1 MRAGTDGSAQSANQ
15 LSASRRKKGTT
26 GIATKGN
33 KPAEKLW
40 NSTVLTH
47 GTKLNQHRLGGEKKT
62 KNKRKE
68 AAKDQQKCFLC
79 KTKKGENPQQ
89 KTPNCRQLVMCD
101 TANLPIIQLASKHRA
116 RHRYY

>member
-15 LSASRRKKGTT
+15 LSASRRKRAQQALQQREK
-26 GIATKGN
+26 KL
-33 KPAEKLW
+33 AEKLW

-47 GTKLNQHRLGGEKKT
+47 GTKLNQHQLGGEGKK
-62 KNKRKE
+62 KERKE

-89 KTPNCRQLVMCD
+89 KNPKLQ
-101 TANLPIIQLASKHRA
+101 TASDV
-116 RHRYY
+116 RYCKYSYHSAGK